1 MKKLSLLLIGL
12 FITLLS
18 QSQDFNRVLKS
29 TKLEFSTNKWV
40 VVESQYPTDM
50 FVIIKDWGIT
60 IGSYK
65 LKTYDSPEK
74 SVYDTHLVFSWKAV
88 DQEGNKCV
96 FMIKKFKQEI
106 SNHMVYSVVYEQ
118 YLTMY
123 EYETE

>member
-12 FITLLS
+12 CLTLLS
-18 QSQDFNRVLKS
+18 QSQDFKRVLKS
-29 TKLEFSTNKWV
+29 TKLEFNSDKWT
-40 VVESQYPTDM
+40 VVETQYPTDL
-50 FVIIKDWGIT
+50 FVILKDWNIT

-74 SVYDTHLVFSWKAV
+74 SAYDTHIVFSWKAV

-96 FMIKKFKQEI
+96 FMIKSFKQEI
-106 SNHMVYSVVYEQ
+106 TNHIVYSVVYEQ

>member
-1 MKKLSLLLIGL
+1 MKKISLLVVSL
-12 FITLLS
+12 FLTLLS
-18 QSQDFNRVLKS
+18 HSQDFKRVLKS
-29 TKLEFSTNKWV
+29 TKLEFNTDKWT
-40 VVESQYPTDM
+40 VVETQYPTDL
-50 FVIIKDWGIT
+50 FVILKDWDIT

-74 SVYDTHLVFSWKAV
+74 SSYDTHIVFSWKTV

-96 FMIKKFKQEI
+96 FMIKKFKQEV